1 MPELAGPSL
10 PTPAG
15 RHTAFRDGYSRVK
28 PSQEQRRL
36 DEKAGLS
43 ERETR
48 KRFST
53 SRRKALL
60 WLVNRRYRKESIYR
74 ARLGV

>member
-10 PTPAG
+10 PAPAG
-15 RHTAFRDGYSRVK
+15 RLAAFRNGYLRVK
-28 PSQEQRRL
+28 PSRDVRRL
-36 DEKAGLS
+36 DEKARLS

-48 KRFST
+48 KRLST

-74 ARLGV
+74 AR